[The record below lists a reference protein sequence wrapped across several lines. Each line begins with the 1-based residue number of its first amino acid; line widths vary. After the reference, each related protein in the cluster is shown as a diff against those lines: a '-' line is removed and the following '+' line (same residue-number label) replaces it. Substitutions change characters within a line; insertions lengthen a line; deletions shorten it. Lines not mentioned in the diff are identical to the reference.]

1 MRPSIRPLFELLT
14 VFALCAGAA
23 VPTTTWAHTAF
34 ATSDTLP
41 SFTFVGKART
51 SQEAETSAMA
61 LCDSEMRAGGFVPA
75 CRIFARGS
83 GPGWYA
89 ASCGQLGCGVS
100 YGQASLREAQEVA
113 VEQCF
118 KMQKFCKNNL
128 TAYGE
133 DLNVAPKKT
142 AGTKK

>member
-1 MRPSIRPLFELLT
+1 MRPSIRPLFKLLT
-14 VFALCAGAA
+14 VYALCAGAA

-34 ATSDTLP
+34 ATSDTLR
-41 SFTFVGKART
+41 SFAFVGKARN
-51 SQEAETSAMA
+51 SQEADASAMA

-100 YGQASLREAQEVA
+100 YDQPSLRDAQELA
-113 VEQCF
+113 VDQCF
-118 KMQKFCKNNL
+118 KMQKFCKTNL

-133 DLNVAPKKT
+133 DLNVPPKKT